1 MLRVVLSNASYG
13 LLAPILLYK
22 KNEKPYFSSEK
33 KQLFKRPVYALFR
46 NENNDRKE
54 AFKKNEKNFTYLQKY
69 KDFVYSPQILFT
81 FDSVI
86 KIFYIKFF
94 NTNLNRF
101 KLI

>member
-1 MLRVVLSNASYG
+1 M
-13 LLAPILLYK
+13 
-22 KNEKPYFSSEK
+22 KNHISQAKK
-33 KQLFKRPVYALFR
+33 KQQFKKPVYALFR
-46 NENNDRKE
+46 NENNERKEE